1 MRAPTIRIRDADLTV
16 VAEADRAVSAELRP
30 RFNAVGAWTLEVPYA
45 GDAAAALLEP
55 GSGIV
60 VDDGTRTLISGPM
73 VKVQRAWTPAGD
85 RLTAF
90 GVDDLVWAAR
100 RIAHPSP
107 ADGDV
112 TTQAYDVRTGP
123 AETVLLGYIDAN
135 AGPSALV
142 DRRVP
147 GLSLATDGARG
158 ETVTG
163 RARFGNLLE
172 LLAELALAGGDLGF
186 RIVQP
191 RDSSSLVA
199 EVYVPADRTSTAI
212 FAEELGN
219 LAGFNFE
226 TGVPDATYLYV
237 LGQGEG
243 TLRAVVEGGTAPAGW
258 GRIEDVRDRRD
269 TDDAGE
275 LAQARDEELAK
286 AAATGALGLDPINTD
301 AVTYGTDYGL
311 GDKVRVLVDGSA
323 TDEVVREVKINIGAD
338 GMRVGPGVSG
348 PGERTVLRIFDELR
362 ELRRRTAGLERR
374 P

>member
-1 MRAPTIRIRDADLTV
+1 MRAPTIRIRDAALGM
-16 VAEADRAVSAELRP
+16 VAEADRAVAAELRP
-30 RFNAVGAWTLEVPYA
+30 RFNTVGAWTLEVPYA
-45 GDAAAALLEP
+45 GDAAGALLDP

-60 VDDGTRTLISGPM
+60 VDDGTRTLISGPT
-73 VKVQRAWTPAGD
+73 VKLERRWTPAGD

-90 GVDDLVWAAR
+90 GVDDLVWASR

-107 ADGDV
+107 ADGNPA
-112 TTQAYDVRTGP
+112 TQAYDVRTGP
-123 AETVLLGYIDAN
+123 AETVILAYLDAN
-135 AGPSALV
+135 AGPSALP

-147 GLSLATDGARG
+147 GLTVAADAARG
-158 ETVTG
+158 DTVTG

-172 LLAELALAGGDLGF
+172 LVRELALSGGDLGV

-212 FAEELGN
+212 FAEALGN
-219 LAGFNFE
+219 LAGFTFE
-226 TGVPDATYLYV
+226 TGAPEATYLYV

-243 TLRAVVEGGTAPAGW
+243 TLRTVVEGGTAPTGW
-258 GRIEDVRDRRD
+258 GRIEDVHDRRD
-269 TDDAGE
+269 TSDAGE
-275 LAQARDEELAK
+275 LAQTRDEELAK

-301 AVTYGTDYGL
+301 AVTYGVDYGL
-311 GDKVRVLVDGSA
+311 GDKVRVLVDGSP
-323 TDEVVREVKINIGAD
+323 TDEVVREVKITIGAD

-348 PGERTVLRIFDELR
+348 PGEQTVLRIFDELR